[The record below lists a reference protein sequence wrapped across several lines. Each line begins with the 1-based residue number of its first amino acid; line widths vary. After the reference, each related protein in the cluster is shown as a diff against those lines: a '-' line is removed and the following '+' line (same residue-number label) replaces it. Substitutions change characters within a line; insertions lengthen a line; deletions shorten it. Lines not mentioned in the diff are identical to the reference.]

1 MSRRLVL
8 LAAAC
13 AVLAGCGGANGS
25 KLIEQT
31 AAKVGNIKSGRL
43 DLALLVTPRGAGGQ
57 QVGFRVSGPFA
68 LPKAGQL
75 PVAKLRYTQVLG
87 SREATLTLVSDGVD
101 AFVVVNGQPYQLSAD
116 QVEQLRGTSG
126 ALQTGGLAQLRVG
139 DWVRSPRTGP
149 CGSIAPGAN
158 VDCVHGSL
166 DVANAV
172 NDLLQL
178 GRDLGR
184 SVPILRAGNER
195 QIRRAVGSSTVVLA
209 AGHDNHLLRA
219 LAIDVHFRPKVPD
232 SLRESLGSLV
242 GGKLHFTIAIAS
254 PNRPV
259 HVTAPQNALP
269 FDQLKKTGGG

>member
-1 MSRRLVL
+1 MLRRVAL
-8 LAAAC
+8 LAATC
-13 AVLAGCGGANGS
+13 VVLAGCGGANGS
-25 KLIEQT
+25 KLVEQT

-43 DLALLVTPRGAGGQ
+43 HLALLVTPRGAGGQ

-75 PVAKLRYTQVLG
+75 PVAKLTYTQVLG

-101 AFVVVNGQPYQLSAD
+101 AFVVVKGQAYQLSAD

-139 DWVRSPRTGP
+139 DWVRDPRTGP
-149 CGSIAPGAN
+149 CGPVAAAAD

-172 NDLLQL
+172 NDLLEL

-184 SVPILRAGNER
+184 NVPVLRPGNQR
-195 QIRRAVGSSTVVLA
+195 QIGRAVASSTVVLA
-209 AGHDNHLLRA
+209 TGHDDRLLRA
-219 LAIDVHFRPKVPD
+219 LAIDVLFRPQVPD
-232 SLRESLGSLV
+232 ALRQSLGSLV
-242 GGKLHFTIAIAS
+242 GGKLHFTIAVAS

-259 HVTAPQNALP
+259 HVTVPQNALP
-269 FDQLKKTGGG
+269 FDQLKKSGG

>member
-1 MSRRLVL
+1 VTRRLAL
-8 LAAAC
+8 LAATC
-13 AVLAGCGGANGS
+13 ALLAGCGGASGS

-43 DLALLVTPRGAGGQ
+43 NLELLVTPRGAGGQ
-57 QVGFRVSGPFA
+57 QIGFRLSGPFA

-75 PVAKLRYTQVLG
+75 PVTRLSYTQVLG
-87 SREATLTLVSDGVD
+87 SRHATVTLISDGVD
-101 AFVVVNGQPYQLSAD
+101 AFVEVNGKAYQLRAD

-126 ALQTGGLAQLRVG
+126 ALRSGGLAQLRVG
-139 DWVRSPRTGP
+139 DWVKNPRTGP
-149 CGSIAPGAN
+149 CGSIALGAD

-184 SVPILRAGNER
+184 NVPLLNGSNEK
-195 QIRRAVGSSTVVLA
+195 QIRRAVGSSSVVLA
-209 AGHDNHLLRA
+209 TGHGDRLLRA
-219 LAIDVHFRPKVPD
+219 LAIDIVFRLQVPD
-232 SLRESLGSLV
+232 PLKKSLGSLV
-242 GGKLHFTIAIAS
+242 GGKLHFTIAIAN

-259 HVTAPQNALP
+259 HVTAPHNALP
-269 FDQLKKTGGG
+269 YDQLPKSGGG